1 MIFEMLCAKPVV
13 SCFSNGHGKN
23 IRSGDM
29 TRLGARIRKGT
40 METMK
45 TLGTAAVARSPM
57 SPVTNVAKA
66 FSVTGVLQSPTS
78 KCGLEK
84 GF

>member
-1 MIFEMLCAKPVV
+1 MA
-13 SCFSNGHGKN
+13 
-23 IRSGDM
+23 
-29 TRLGARIRKGT
+29 RLGARIRKGT

-57 SPVTNVAKA
+57 TPVTNVAKA